1 MFSLYLS
8 NQISLSGCFVFKTKW
23 TISSNTSYEYRYG
36 SFFKSLGI
44 KLQICCIF
52 WLRKY
57 FGWEES
63 QVKSFRLKKLFIKIV
78 WYGINRYG
86 SVWYGMCIMVLY
98 CMICYDLLWYSFV
111 WYGLVW
117 NDMVWYE
124 LDWYGSVWNG
134 GVLLCLSLELT
145 LKSCFDTPTG
155 WEWGWVGCGG
165 CFKRIYTA

>member
-1 MFSLYLS
+1 MFSLYLN
-8 NQISLSGCFVFKTKW
+8 NQIFLSGCFVFKTKW

-57 FGWEES
+57 FGWEKS

-86 SVWYGMCIMVLY
+86 SVWYGMCILWFCIVWFA
-98 CMICYDLLWYSFV
+98 MICYGTVL
-111 WYGLVW
+111 YG
-117 NDMVWYE
+117 MVWYE
-124 LDWYGSVWNG
+124 PIWYGMNWIGMVRFGMVEYCFVYLWNW
-134 GVLLCLSLELT
+134 L
-145 LKSCFDTPTG
+145 
-155 WEWGWVGCGG
+155 
-165 CFKRIYTA
+165 